1 MRIRPRPV
9 ASPPGR
15 TRGVF
20 AGPAIG
26 LPVSGGSM
34 QTLRGGNRKRRFR
47 AIGGKSGGK
56 TESTSRK
63 SRGNEMANSASIWDY
78 GFRNGRNEAFRYER
92 HVLITRRSSVRIRPP
107 RPKHLN
113 DLRKRRSFSLNH
125 RSTTVSTTILPPSF
139 FAGSGFLARKR
150 VLVTPYSNLLKRG
163 YGRAQPM
170 IAL

>member
-15 TRGVF
+15 ARGVF

-107 RPKHLN
+107 RPHIRSSATKSA
-113 DLRKRRSFSLNH
+113 DLFCFLGQPESAFGTPLGHEFRILLRYESLE
-125 RSTTVSTTILPPSF
+125 
-139 FAGSGFLARKR
+139 
-150 VLVTPYSNLLKRG
+150 
-163 YGRAQPM
+163 
-170 IAL
+170 ALRIPK

>member
-15 TRGVF
+15 ARGVF

-92 HVLITRRSSVRIRPP
+92 HVLIIQRSS
-107 RPKHLN
+107 
-113 DLRKRRSFSLNH
+113 D
-125 RSTTVSTTILPPSF
+125 
-139 FAGSGFLARKR
+139 
-150 VLVTPYSNLLKRG
+150 
-163 YGRAQPM
+163 
-170 IAL
+170 

>member
-15 TRGVF
+15 ARGVF

-63 SRGNEMANSASIWDY
+63 SRGNEIANSAFIWDY
-78 GFRNGRNEAFRYER
+78 GFRNGRNEASRYER

-107 RPKHLN
+107 RPKSRGQPLYR
-113 DLRKRRSFSLNH
+113 L
-125 RSTTVSTTILPPSF
+125 TF
-139 FAGSGFLARKR
+139 FASWDSNNWVLGHRWDTSCSGMYSKAGSLQ
-150 VLVTPYSNLLKRG
+150 V
-163 YGRAQPM
+163 
-170 IAL
+170 